1 MPVVTFYV
9 GPDKVVFHVHQN
21 LLFDASPVFKAAFS
35 GNFKEASE
43 RSMTLPDDEKDF
55 FGSMIQWLY
64 TQKLHL
70 TMPVSLETSNVCYM
84 KLAKLNALA
93 EKYDIRS
100 LKNDIIDKLFDLGP
114 TPKKFKPPQIPPTR
128 YVYDTTSERSSF
140 RKLLVA
146 WNTYHIDYVWYEK
159 DTTRNMLAGVS
170 PDFALDLAIEFG
182 LRQKDPDRKS
192 PFTRPSKDFHE
203 SAPNDPQK
211 ELD

>member
-1 MPVVTFYV
+1 MPIVTFYV
-9 GPDKVVFHVHQN
+9 GPDKAVFHVHQN
-21 LLFDASPVFKAAFS
+21 LLFDASPVFKAGFS

-43 RSMTLPDDEKDF
+43 RSMTLPDDDKDLV
-55 FGSMIQWLY
+55 GSMIQWLY

-70 TMPVSLETSNVCYM
+70 TMPVSMETSNVCYM

-100 LKNDIIDKLFDLGP
+100 LKNDIIDKIFDLGP
-114 TPKKFKPPQIPPTR
+114 SSKDLKPPQIPPTK

-146 WNTYHIDYVWYEK
+146 WNAYHIDCAWYER
-159 DTTRNMLAGVS
+159 DTTRNVLAGGS
-170 PDFALDLAIEFG
+170 PDFVLDLVMEFG
-182 LRQKDPDRKS
+182 LRQKYPNRKS

-203 SAPNDPQK
+203 LAPNEPQK
-211 ELD
+211 EVD